1 VSDRGTNEAHAD
13 AALVNA
19 AHVKAAQASAAHAD
33 AAPLADVAR
42 LSFNQATAER
52 ATLADVVE
60 ACARHGIPWVSL
72 WRHKIRETGLDAA
85 ARRVRDAGLRVSS
98 VCRGGMFPAATAA
111 ERAERI
117 DDNRRAIDEAATLG
131 AEVLVL
137 VCGPAADRDIAAARE
152 QVAEG
157 IAAVAPYAAER
168 GVKLG
173 IEPLHP
179 AFAGDRSCITTLR
192 EARLLAER
200 LDHAAVG
207 VVADVYHLW
216 WDPELYGEI
225 ARTGTRIVGFHTND
239 WLVPATNVLLGR
251 GMMGDGVIELRK
263 IRGAVERAGYAAGPI
278 EVEIFNEAVWGMG
291 LDELLPLTKERFLT
305 HA

>member
-1 VSDRGTNEAHAD
+1 VSDRLTNEAHAD
-13 AALVNA
+13 PALVNA
-19 AHVKAAQASAAHAD
+19 AHVRAAQLAAAHAD
-33 AAPLADVAR
+33 ASPPADVSR

-52 ATLADVVE
+52 ASLPDVIE
-60 ACARHGIPWVSL
+60 GCARHGIPWISV
-72 WRHKIRETGLDAA
+72 WRHKLKETGLDATA
-85 ARRVRDAGLRVSS
+85 KRVRDAGLRVSS

-111 ERAERI
+111 ERAARV
-117 DDNRRAIDEAATLG
+117 DDNRRAVDEAAALG

-137 VCGPAADRDIAAARE
+137 VCGPAADKDIAAARE

-168 GVKLG
+168 GVRLG

-216 WDPELYGEI
+216 WDPELHAEI

-263 IRGAVERAGYAAGPI
+263 IRGAVERAGYTTGPI
-278 EVEIFNEAVWGMG
+278 EVEIFNETIWGLR
-291 LDELLPLTKERFLT
+291 LDEVLSLTKERFLT
-305 HA
+305 YA

>member
-1 VSDRGTNEAHAD
+1 
-13 AALVNA
+13 
-19 AHVKAAQASAAHAD
+19 
-33 AAPLADVAR
+33 
-42 LSFNQATAER
+42 
-52 ATLADVVE
+52 
-60 ACARHGIPWVSL
+60 
-72 WRHKIRETGLDAA
+72 
-85 ARRVRDAGLRVSS
+85 
-98 VCRGGMFPAATAA
+98 
-111 ERAERI
+111 
-117 DDNRRAIDEAATLG
+117 LG

-152 QVAEG
+152 QVADG

-200 LDHAAVG
+200 LDHEAVG
-207 VVADVYHLW
+207 VVADVYHIW
-216 WDPELYGEI
+216 WDPELHGEI
-225 ARTGTRIVGFHTND
+225 ARAGTRIVGFHTND

-263 IRGAVERAGYAAGPI
+263 VRGAVERAGYATGPI
-278 EVEIFNEAVWGMG
+278 EVEIFNEAIWGMP
-291 LDELLPLTKERFLT
+291 LDAVLALTKERFVER
-305 HA
+305 A